1 VVQGL
6 RPILITNC
14 RLLSYEERRELTE
27 QLGNQESRGLTDVGL
42 YNWFELGT
50 AILEQ
55 GAGGGMGH
63 AGLPISTSGTTVMN
77 GRRFFPLAPEG
88 ELDEHLSSQEKSSTA
103 AISSEESA
111 PAPPAEV
118 RGSGLAT
125 REETESQ
132 SQRSGAEADGN
143 TRKKSK
149 WSKN

>member
-6 RPILITNC
+6 RPILITNG

-77 GRRFFPLAPEG
+77 GRRFFPLSPEG
-88 ELDEHLSSQEKSSTA
+88 ELDEHLSSQEKSSA
-103 AISSEESA
+103 AEISSAEA
-111 PAPPAEV
+111 ALAPPAEV
-118 RGSGLAT
+118 GGGGGGGAGARCESVGRRGAKAG
-125 REETESQ
+125 
-132 SQRSGAEADGN
+132 GD
-143 TRKKSK
+143 TRKKYK
-149 WSKN
+149 WSKK